1 MRLEADPGHVKGLVG
16 SFYVRSGDNTSD
28 GYDAVID
35 WLEQTTNSRSGISLD
50 RRILSPEEWI
60 ENPYFSGP
68 YARDFLWPEKKRV
81 FIEAAQGN
89 ISEVLLTGAL
99 GVGKCLTGDATIL
112 DGRTGRK
119 MTMLEAVGQQV
130 SVPSLQGDGT
140 IKFSDVAA
148 VWQSGVKN
156 CLTVHTASG
165 LSCGMSYDHPVLT
178 KDGWKPIQ
186 DVQVGELIAAARNI
200 PDPQVAS
207 AWTDAEIELF
217 GHLLANGSCSS
228 SVRFH
233 TGHPEVRRRVIDLAS
248 QLPEFRG
255 LGEDVFRRGCHTI
268 ILKGLTEW
276 ARKLGLDS
284 LSKEK
289 RIPAAMFGIPTTQI
303 CLLLRALWT
312 DGYVP
317 DGGGR
322 PIELILASE
331 GLIDDVHFLLRRVG
345 IVSRKSFKLAKCEAK
360 KHNAWRLHLGGVDTR
375 RRFLEV
381 IGPIPGREAACAE
394 HLASLDGLVENTNW
408 DVVPITYQD
417 SDAIR
422 RETGPWPKKTWSYR
436 LAPNSHM
443 GSKRFARM
451 LQETGY
457 QGPLADVLKQ
467 DVFWDTVEAKI
478 PLGMQ
483 PVYDLTVPDT
493 GNFVANGLVVHNTA
507 LLLCLAAYDVY
518 RASCLT
524 SAQAFLGFPATSK
537 LAWVLVH
544 QNETKAKDKLLDP
557 LLQFFDSTPYF
568 QRDCPRDRSLTSRA
582 YFPKKNLVVRTGV
595 TSENAIHGDDVIF
608 IGVTE
613 ANFLPVINDSTKK
626 RGGEV
631 LDVATDI
638 IENAYRRWESRFL
651 RDGQLQ
657 LCRIVVDSSRQYPDD
672 ALELREKRALRGDLK
687 YPVRVFSFSQWEA
700 KRGVRDNNGNLL
712 YSGETFPVEVASGNR
727 ASRILELDEVPHA
740 VGRVVWCAVEHRSSF
755 EESIDA
761 SLRDLA
767 GVAVEG
773 LRPLFPQ
780 REAISDC
787 IRVEGDGHMDY
798 ACRHPFTATTTSMRD
813 AVEFL
818 PALLA
823 DPNTRRPLVNP
834 NMLRVVHCDPSVT
847 GDAFGFAMGHVS
859 EIVTVNRLVDG
870 RLDIKC
876 TACTPLGESGRI
888 RCPRCQA
895 KGVMVH
901 FGRTT
906 TCQMCRGAKVIICPG
921 CKGSGLHG
929 TPLDR
934 PRIYL
939 DMALRILPPK
949 AGRIQFDDVAAL
961 LDKLRAIGFQI
972 AVVTADGHQSEYF
985 IQRQAQIRGV
995 MLAERVSVDLK
1006 KDPYYAFRDAVMDIA
1021 TDGKRRFSMYDYPP
1035 LFDEL
1040 CHLEDRRDKVDHP
1053 KSGEKDISDGVAG
1066 VVYNCERLDFLRE
1079 PCIPGAMSVVQ
1090 FGGRRDADSGR

>member
-16 SFYVRSGDNTSD
+16 SFYVRSGDNTAD

-89 ISEVLLTGAL
+89 ISEVLFTGAL
-99 GVGKCLTGDATIL
+99 GVGK
-112 DGRTGRK
+112 
-119 MTMLEAVGQQV
+119 
-130 SVPSLQGDGT
+130 
-140 IKFSDVAA
+140 
-148 VWQSGVKN
+148 
-156 CLTVHTASG
+156 
-165 LSCGMSYDHPVLT
+165 
-178 KDGWKPIQ
+178 
-186 DVQVGELIAAARNI
+186 
-200 PDPQVAS
+200 
-207 AWTDAEIELF
+207 
-217 GHLLANGSCSS
+217 
-228 SVRFH
+228 
-233 TGHPEVRRRVIDLAS
+233 
-248 QLPEFRG
+248 
-255 LGEDVFRRGCHTI
+255 
-268 ILKGLTEW
+268 
-276 ARKLGLDS
+276 
-284 LSKEK
+284 
-289 RIPAAMFGIPTTQI
+289 
-303 CLLLRALWT
+303 
-312 DGYVP
+312 
-317 DGGGR
+317 
-322 PIELILASE
+322 
-331 GLIDDVHFLLRRVG
+331 
-345 IVSRKSFKLAKCEAK
+345 
-360 KHNAWRLHLGGVDTR
+360 
-375 RRFLEV
+375 
-381 IGPIPGREAACAE
+381 
-394 HLASLDGLVENTNW
+394 
-408 DVVPITYQD
+408 
-417 SDAIR
+417 
-422 RETGPWPKKTWSYR
+422 
-436 LAPNSHM
+436 
-443 GSKRFARM
+443 
-451 LQETGY
+451 
-457 QGPLADVLKQ
+457 
-467 DVFWDTVEAKI
+467 
-478 PLGMQ
+478 
-483 PVYDLTVPDT
+483 
-493 GNFVANGLVVHNTA
+493 TA
-507 LLLCLAAYDVY
+507 LLLCLVAYDVY
-518 RASCLT
+518 RTSCLT

-537 LAWVLVH
+537 LAWVLIH

-595 TSENAIHGDDVIF
+595 TGENAIHGDDVIF

-657 LCRIVVDSSRQYPDD
+657 LCRIVIDSSRQYPDD
-672 ALELREKRALRGDLK
+672 ALELREKRALRGEMK

-700 KRGVRDNNGNLL
+700 KRGVRDNNGKLL

-740 VGRVVWCAVEHRSSF
+740 VGRVVWCAIEHRSSF

-787 IRVEGDGHMDY
+787 IRIEGDGHLDY

-961 LDKLRAIGFQI
+961 LDKLRAIGFLI

-1053 KSGEKDISDGVAG
+1053 KSGCFVGTTRIPLLNGTHPEMQELVGKPDFWVYSSNLSGEIVPGKARAFLSKYTSELVDVVLDSGAVERCTPDHLWRLRDGNYKAAQDLRPGLDRLMPISRTWPINGGYERVTDLNGTRTLTHWMVWQHFNGDVPAGNLVHHLNHNRVDNTPDNLEMTDQATHTRRHSTARHAEDLTWREKLRDGIVAFNRLPETRAKRSASMRQRPGSWYIERAHKSKTFRSDITLEALERVRADSAAINAYAASRILGCGRNVVMRVLRAYGFESWEDFKDADPGLNHKVRAIIHVHLPSPVPVYDLEVDLWSNFALASGVFVHNSKDTADATAG